1 MIVFCDKLMPRV
13 LKVSCSSDWNI
24 EIEQHINESVSVL
37 KSIMA
42 KAEYQFI
49 LLFVL
54 NGKIPPFSAIIKIV
68 SNLVLLYDDLRVSI
82 DFIIIYCNNED
93 SLKIIQKILT
103 SYEPAR
109 PIKIARTKEEILDLI
124 NEKECKE

>member
-24 EIEQHINESVSVL
+24 EIEQHINESISVL

-49 LLFVL
+49 LLMVL

-68 SNLVLLYDDLRVSI
+68 SNLVLLYDDLKASI
-82 DFIIIYCNNED
+82 DFIIMYCNNED

-109 PIKIARTKEEILDLI
+109 PIKIARSKEEILDLI

>member
-1 MIVFCDKLMPRV
+1 
-13 LKVSCSSDWNI
+13 
-24 EIEQHINESVSVL
+24 
-37 KSIMA
+37 MA

-68 SNLVLLYDDLRVSI
+68 SNLVLLYDDLKASI
-82 DFIIIYCNNED
+82 DFIIMYCNNED
-93 SLKIIQKILT
+93 SLRIIQKIMT

-109 PIKIARTKEEILDLI
+109 PIKIARSKEEILDLI